1 MVANNSRIWRDSN
14 TVPVTDIIQFN
25 NTPTLPDATGN
36 IGQTNLSLQS
46 AFSRN
51 PKPKQKLDEIQ
62 DTGFA
67 TFDIVVSGFIEDPT
81 NSAIPDLVKVWLLDD
96 KTTTSFDFGRFGFQL
111 DDFPDYNVRPN
122 DNRGCMLTEWT
133 WIRAGQTRGKAEFT
147 ATLRFNANAT
157 GLNSPT
163 YNWNTT

>member
-1 MVANNSRIWRDSN
+1 MVAANSRIWRDSN

-36 IGQTNLSLQS
+36 IQQTNITLTS

-67 TFDIVVSGFIEDPT
+67 SMDIVISGFIEDPT
-81 NSAIPDLVKVWLLDD
+81 NSGIPNLVKIWLLDD
-96 KTTTSFDFGRFGFQL
+96 KTTSSFDFGRFGIQL

-122 DNRGCMLTEWT
+122 DNRGCMLTDWI

-147 ATLRFNANAT
+147 ATLRFNANVT
-157 GLNSPT
+157 GLNAST
-163 YNWNTT
+163 YNWDTT